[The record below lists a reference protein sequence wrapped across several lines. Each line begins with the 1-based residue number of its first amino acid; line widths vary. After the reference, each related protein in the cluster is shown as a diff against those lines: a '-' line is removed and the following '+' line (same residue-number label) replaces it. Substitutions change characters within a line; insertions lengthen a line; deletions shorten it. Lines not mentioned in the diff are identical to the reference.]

1 KMSTEL
7 IESVPLVK
15 ISPQGIFKYILINI
29 TDGGE
34 LTKTV
39 VRGFDDCEW
48 HGKHLQCRFYT
59 FSNLHHSDIDIN
71 ATLILADIFER
82 EEVIFSAQKLK
93 AECIGGGRI
102 EHDPEKKYM
111 KVYGYSQGFGKADHS
126 QSKQILKTKYPDY
139 RIEISDDG
147 Y

>member
-1 KMSTEL
+1 HRRLKSLSGIPAPVLEASSKMSTKP

-15 ISPQGIFKYILINI
+15 ISSQGIFKYILINV
-29 TDGGE
+29 TDGD

-48 HGKHLQCRFYT
+48 H
-59 FSNLHHSDIDIN
+59 
-71 ATLILADIFER
+71 ADILER
-82 EEVIFSAQKLK
+82 EEVIFSASKLK

-111 KVYGYSQGFGKADHS
+111 KVYGFSQGFGKADHN
-126 QSKQILKTKYPDY
+126 QSKRILESKYPDY

>member
-1 KMSTEL
+1 MTEAL
-7 IESVPLVK
+7 EAVPLVK
-15 ISPQGIFKYILINI
+15 ISPQGIFKYILINVA
-29 TDGGE
+29 DGDSI
-34 LTKTV
+34 KTV

-48 HGKHLQCRFYT
+48 H
-59 FSNLHHSDIDIN
+59 
-71 ATLILADIFER
+71 ADIFER
-82 EEVIFSAQKLK
+82 EETIFMASKLK

-126 QSKQILKTKYPDY
+126 QSKRILETKYPDY
-139 RIEISDDG
+139 KIEISDDG

>member
-1 KMSTEL
+1 MSTEL

-48 HGKHLQCRFYT
+48 H
-59 FSNLHHSDIDIN
+59 
-71 ATLILADIFER
+71 ADIFER
-82 EEVIFSAQKLK
+82 EEVIFSAQKLE